1 MGCSLYSPSILDN
14 EGPKKRTIPRQCRRE
29 KAVALAYNQTMT
41 DELNSPALEL
51 RGVAFSFSKSIPPIL
66 NDLSLVIEPAQT
78 FVLFGLTGS
87 GKTTLLKIVAGILGP
102 TQGQVFCEGREV
114 KRSSRAKGRDWARSI
129 GMSFQKGGLLD
140 AFNVEGNIDFALQ
153 ELTSKSLAERKEI
166 TGWALEQV
174 GLFESR
180 NKTIRE
186 LSGGMQKR
194 LSLARAIALRP
205 KVLLL
210 DEPTA
215 GLDPVTS
222 SDILE
227 MIQVY
232 QKESQSTLLVA
243 TSDLSVGFLL
253 ATQLGFLWNGRVI
266 EVSDP
271 ARFRSSEH
279 PAVKQFI
286 KGEPKGPLETF

>member
-1 MGCSLYSPSILDN
+1 MTTALSP
-14 EGPKKRTIPRQCRRE
+14 T
-29 KAVALAYNQTMT
+29 
-41 DELNSPALEL
+41 ALEL
-51 RGVAFSFSKSIPPIL
+51 REITFSFSKDTAPIL
-66 NDLSLVIEPAQT
+66 KDLQLTIQQSET
-78 FVLFGLTGS
+78 FGLFGLTGS
-87 GKTTLLKIVAGILGP
+87 GKTTLLKTVAGILEP
-102 TQGQVFCEGREV
+102 TQGQIYCEGQQVQRTH
-114 KRSSRAKGRDWARSI
+114 RAKSQEWARLI

-140 AFNVEGNIDFALQ
+140 AFSVEGNIDFALQ
-153 ELTSKSLAERKEI
+153 ELTSKTSLERKEI
-166 TGWALEQV
+166 CDWALDRV

-180 NKTIRE
+180 QKSIKE

-222 SDILE
+222 NDILE
-227 MIQVY
+227 MIQGY
-232 QKESQSTLLVA
+232 QKESLSTVLLA

-253 ATQLGFLWNGRVI
+253 ATQLGFLWNGQVI
-266 EVSDP
+266 EVSPPD
-271 ARFRSSEH
+271 RFRCSEN

-286 KGEPKGPLETF
+286 QGKPYGPLEKR